1 MAYTNQAPVSVRV
14 MAVDQAFAERQAILD
29 QIGDEQR
36 FRQRGENFQL
46 DAEELVLYDDLKT
59 LDFLLAERYKQ
70 RSEQVPAKSK
80 RQQKKDAQLLRRLQ
94 SAISDIE
101 IAQTDLILAMQK
113 RDETILELLER
124 GINYPTIAS
133 RTAMSNVSMAMIDR
147 AKHHQGQK

>member
-1 MAYTNQAPVSVRV
+1 CGCGWLCGRHLCSPADGIRQRIRASPDRQSSAGHCWYMAYTNQAPVSVRV
-14 MAVDQAFAERQAILD
+14 MTVDQAFAERQAILD
-29 QIGDEQR
+29 QIGDEQC
-36 FRQRGENFQL
+36 FRQRGQNFEL

-113 RDETILELLER
+113 
-124 GINYPTIAS
+124 
-133 RTAMSNVSMAMIDR
+133 
-147 AKHHQGQK
+147 